1 MLSGIPHSGKKEDLI
16 ERLVRNDERK
26 ALENLEKEFELEF
39 DESKLDDLIRSDL
52 PSDAI
57 FDDLALEKPIVY
69 QKESVLSDDEDDF
82 LFYEKRAPV
91 KADTP
96 TTVQKSALPSPP
108 PPPSPSNVITID
120 DDKKLDD
127 NANSSFKF
135 TPITFEA
142 KTASTAKSTT
152 TTTTTITTKNTVKK
166 VVKIALPDPKL
177 GEKERQQIRA
187 ARFGIAAAPAK
198 KEEPPKKRLKNVKTP
213 ATTTK
218 TDTAAAVTATTTS
231 KPKPAISEEIL
242 KKRAER
248 FGITPVTKDEDK
260 KKPEK
265 PQDILKKRAERFGIA
280 AEKPSTETKK
290 TETPKDDFQERLR
303 KRAER
308 FGIPVKTVAPEH
320 KKKPNT
326 PKQTK
331 VNAPTKAA
339 VVGKKKENVK
349 QVFQKVKQGR
359 VQKKSAVTMVV
370 TKNNVLNKKQSN
382 INNRLT
388 PGAINQNK
396 RSIINNRKV
405 NVVNNNIPQ
414 AKNGRVVTI
423 ATSPAKPV
431 QAQRRK
437 SGRNIL
443 INSANPTSM
452 NGRTVT
458 VSSGIKRLRGRG
470 GPSPP
475 VSIFG

>member
-1 MLSGIPHSGKKEDLI
+1 MSEKYKSLKVKELQELLQKSGIPHSGKKEDLI
-16 ERLVRNDERK
+16 ERLVRNDE
-26 ALENLEKEFELEF
+26 LNCN
-39 DESKLDDLIRSDL
+39 DDLITSDL

-57 FDDLALEKPIVY
+57 FDDLSLEKPVVY

-82 LFYEKRAPV
+82 LFYGKKAPV
-91 KADTP
+91 KADP
-96 TTVQKSALPSPP
+96 PVQKSTSPT
-108 PPPSPSNVITID
+108 NVITIE

-142 KTASTAKSTT
+142 KAASAVTATT
-152 TTTTTITTKNTVKK
+152 TAATTTTKNTVKK
-166 VVKIALPDPKL
+166 VVKVALPDPKL
-177 GEKERQQIRA
+177 DEKKRQQIRA
-187 ARFGIAAAPAK
+187 ARFGITAPAT
-198 KEEPPKKRLKNVKTP
+198 KEEPSKKKPKNVKAP
-213 ATTTK
+213 
-218 TDTAAAVTATTTS
+218 AAATPITAS

-248 FGITPVTKDEDK
+248 FGITSVTKDEDK
-260 KKPEK
+260 KQPEK
-265 PQDILKKRAERFGIA
+265 PQDVLKKRAERFGIP
-280 AEKPSTETKK
+280 AEKPETK
-290 TETPKDDFQERLR
+290 TEKPADDFQERLR

-308 FGIPVKTVAPEH
+308 FGIPIKAAVPEP
-320 KKKPNT
+320 KKKLNT
-326 PKQTK
+326 PTTNKQTK

-359 VQKKSAVTMVV
+359 VQKNTPVTNKKAVTMVV

-405 NVVNNNIPQ
+405 NAINNNIPQ
-414 AKNGRVVTI
+414 AKNGRIVTI
-423 ATSPAKPV
+423 ATAPAKPA
-431 QAQRRK
+431 QTQRRT

-443 INSANPTSM
+443 IHATNPTNM

-458 VSSGIKRLRGRG
+458 VSSGMKRLRGRG
-470 GPSPP
+470 PP
-475 VSIFG
+475 PTPVNKKRRN